1 MPQLAIEFLSKGFP
15 EINCSQ
21 DLSDCPI
28 VLGLPE
34 PFRTRVLEHPSL
46 HTYLHMLPI
55 EEVGVPAYMDKLDK
69 SYNKMNNPNVIYAC
83 RDQIFTHILFDHND
97 GRPNYISIEPCMGV
111 NIDLLLLEVD
121 KRLLNMADKLA
132 REITDNDE
140 ERKALFL
147 RSLEQI
153 CVITETPNREEL
165 VDGSTHS
172 RFQMGARK
180 KKIEVTQREYDS
192 LQYTLVRDKVGLGV
206 LQPMVRDS
214 QVEDISCSGTGVIF
228 IEHKVFKSVKTAVSF
243 NGMEELDAFV
253 MRLSERIRKP
263 VSVASPIVDATLPDG
278 SRINVVYG
286 RDVSKRGSNF
296 SIRRFMDKPM
306 SILEIIAGGTCDYK
320 IAAYLSIMIGE
331 GMNTFVCGET
341 ASGKTTTMNAV
352 TTFIPPN
359 AKIVSIED
367 TPELMVPHPNWIRE
381 VVSTT
386 KEGVAGVTMF
396 DLLKAA
402 LRQRP
407 NEIIIGEIRG
417 AEGAIAFQAMQTGH
431 SVMATFHAA
440 TVERLIQRL
449 TGNPINVPKTY
460 MDCLNICIIQSAV
473 KLPSGKTG
481 RRMVSINEIVG
492 YDPLT
497 QSFSFVEA
505 FQWDPITDTFRFTG
519 DGNSYLLEYKIAPK
533 LGIPPSKKRRVYAEV
548 ERRAKIFQKLHQ
560 QGITDF
566 YELLQV
572 MAKAQREGL
581 F

>member
-1 MPQLAIEFLSKGFP
+1 MPQIAIEFLNKGLP
-15 EINCSQ
+15 EINCSP

-28 VLGLPE
+28 CLGLPE
-34 PFRTRVLEHPSL
+34 LFRKAVLENPSL
-46 HTYLHMLPI
+46 HAYLHMIPI
-55 EEVGVPAYMDKLDK
+55 EEIGIPVYMEKLDK

-83 RDQIFTHILFDHND
+83 RDRIFTHVLFDHND
-97 GRPNYISIEPCMGV
+97 GRPNYISIEPCLGV
-111 NIDLLLLEVD
+111 NIDSVLLEVD

-132 REITDNDE
+132 REITDNAE

-147 RSLEQI
+147 RCLEQI
-153 CVITETPNREEL
+153 CTVTENPNREQL
-165 VDGSTHS
+165 VSGGDSG
-172 RFQMGARK
+172 RFHMGNRK
-180 KKIEVTQREYDS
+180 HKIEVTQWEYEA
-192 LQYTLVRDKVGLGV
+192 LQYTLVRDKVGLGI

-228 IEHKVFKSVKTAVSF
+228 IEHKVFKSVKTAVTF
-243 NGMEELDAFV
+243 TNMEELDAFV
-253 MRLSERIRKP
+253 MRLAERIRKP

-306 SILEIIAGGTCDYK
+306 SILEIIAGGCCDYK
-320 IAAYLSIMIGE
+320 MAAYLSIMIGE
-331 GMNTFVCGET
+331 GMNAFICGET

-381 VVSTT
+381 VVATT
-386 KEGVAGVTMF
+386 KEGQSGVNMF

-431 SVMATFHAA
+431 SVMATFHAS

-460 MDCLNICIIQSAV
+460 VDCLNLCIIQSAV

-492 YDPLT
+492 FDPVS

-505 FQWDPITDTFRFTG
+505 FQWDSVTDTFRFTG

-548 ERRAKIFQKLHQ
+548 DRRAKIFQKLHQ
-560 QGITDF
+560 QGVTDF

>member
-1 MPQLAIEFLSKGFP
+1 MPQLALDYLNKGLP
-15 EINCSQ
+15 EIGCSP
-21 DLSDCPI
+21 DLSDCPLI
-28 VLGLPE
+28 KTLAE
-34 PFRTRVLEHPSL
+34 PFRTAVIENPHL
-46 HTYLHMLPI
+46 HVYLHMLPI
-55 EEVGVPAYMDKLDK
+55 DEVGMPVFQTKLDRSTK
-69 SYNKMNNPNVIYAC
+69 TTNPNLIYPC
-83 RDQIFTHILFDHND
+83 RERIFTHILNDAND
-97 GRPNYISIEPCMGV
+97 GRPNYISIEPSLGA
-111 NIDLLLLEVD
+111 NIDPLLPEVD

-132 REITDNDE
+132 KEISDNEDQ
-140 ERKALFL
+140 KSALFL
-147 RSLEQI
+147 RCLEQI
-153 CVITETPNREEL
+153 CLITDNPNR
-165 VDGSTHS
+165 DQFTGNNSS
-172 RFQMGARK
+172 RFGLVNRK
-180 KKIEVTQREYDS
+180 KKIEVTPIEYAA
-192 LQYTLVRDKVGLGV
+192 LQYMVVRDKVGMGI
-206 LQPMVRDS
+206 LQPMVKDS
-214 QVEDISCSGTGVIF
+214 YVEDISCSGMGVIY
-228 IEHKVFKSVKTAVSF
+228 IEHKTFKSVKTIISF
-243 NGMEELDAFV
+243 CSMEELDAFV

-286 RDVSKRGSNF
+286 KDVSKRGSNF
-296 SIRRFMDKPM
+296 TIRRFMDKPM
-306 SILEIIAGGTCDYK
+306 SILEIIEGGACDYK
-320 IAAYLSIMIGE
+320 MAAYLSIMIGE

-341 ASGKTTTMNAV
+341 ASGKTTTLNAV

-407 NEIIIGEIRG
+407 NEIIVGEIRG

-440 TVERLIQRL
+440 SVERLIQRL
-449 TGNPINVPKTY
+449 TGNPINIPKTY
-460 MDCLNICIIQSAV
+460 MDCLNLCIIQQAV

-481 RRMVSINEIVG
+481 RRMTSINEIVG
-492 YDPLT
+492 YDPVS

-505 FQWDPITDTFRFTG
+505 FQWDPVTDTFRFTG
-519 DGNSYLLEYKIAPK
+519 DGNSFLLEYKIAPK

-548 ERRAKIFQKLHQ
+548 DRRAKIFQKLHE
-560 QGITDF
+560 QGIKDF
-566 YELLQV
+566 YELLSV